1 MNFQGFDN
9 MATSLAAAP
18 IHVALQQMAAFR
30 GISDIDASQLAA
42 ACKLVRLPMNTQLFD
57 QGEPGTSMA
66 IVADGML
73 RVEYTDPDTG
83 QMTSIG
89 NAQTGEFVGEMAL
102 LDTEPRSARVVSATD
117 AVVYVI
123 TQERL
128 AALEATAPGA
138 ACALVGAITRNLTRR
153 VRKIDHL
160 ASQIYKQQAPPTAAE
175 TGDDKSVMSKLWANI
190 TRF

>member
-1 MNFQGFDN
+1 

-18 IHVALQQMAAFR
+18 IHLALQQMPAFR
-30 GISDIDASQLAA
+30 GISELDASQLAA
-42 ACKLVRLPMNTQLFD
+42 ACKLVRLSMNTQLFD

-73 RVEYTDPDTG
+73 RVEYTDPETG

-89 NAQTGEFVGEMAL
+89 NAQSVEFVGEMAL
-102 LDTEPRSARVVSATD
+102 LDTEPRSARVVAATES
-117 AVVYVI
+117 VVYVI
-123 TQERL
+123 TQQRL
-128 AALEATAPGA
+128 AALETSAPGA
-138 ACALVGAITRNLTRR
+138 ACALIGAITRNLTRR
-153 VRKIDHL
+153 VRKIDHH

-175 TGDDKSVMSKLWANI
+175 TGEDKSVVSKLWARI

>member
-1 MNFQGFDN
+1 

-18 IHVALQQMAAFR
+18 IHQALQQMAAFR
-30 GISDIDASQLAA
+30 GISEPDANQLAA

-66 IVADGML
+66 IVADGVL
-73 RVEYTDPDTG
+73 RVEFTDPDTG

-89 NAQTGEFVGEMAL
+89 NAQSGEFVGEMAL

-117 AVVYVI
+117 SVVYVI

-138 ACALVGAITRNLTRR
+138 ACALIGAITRNLTRR
-153 VRKIDHL
+153 VRKIDYH
-160 ASQIYKQQAPPTAAE
+160 AGQIYKQTAPPPVTEAGE
-175 TGDDKSVMSKLWANI
+175 DKSVVGKLWARI